1 MKENRERKLNVRVT
15 DAVLAELTKIAEEET
30 RPVATLISI
39 LINEAL
45 AARKAKSGDGG
56 LHHAMR

>member
-45 AARKAKSGDGG
+45 AARKAKP
-56 LHHAMR
+56 R